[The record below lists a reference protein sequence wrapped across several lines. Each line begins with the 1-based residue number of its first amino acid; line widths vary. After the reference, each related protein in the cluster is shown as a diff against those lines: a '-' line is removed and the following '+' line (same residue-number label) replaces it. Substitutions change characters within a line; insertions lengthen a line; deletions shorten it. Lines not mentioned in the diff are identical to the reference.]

1 MISTRILCRP
11 FIGRAEELEH
21 LVVRR
26 REAGEG
32 HGGLVLV
39 GGEPGIGKSR
49 LMREFRERL
58 NRRTSAI
65 AWSACR
71 AFAQKPF
78 GPLLDVLEQLAGED
92 PTDLAASSKEE
103 LVDAIARRFELV
115 ASKRVAI
122 VLLED
127 LHWASIDLTASLLV
141 LAQRAATKRLLFV
154 ASYRDNE
161 LVPSHPLFK
170 WFGELMRE
178 PAASVVTLPRFE
190 EDETN
195 RLMALALADA
205 VKLPSP
211 VLRAVRERSDGNPL
225 FTEELLRSAVDS
237 QRARSVPSLQPLP
250 ISLHAI
256 IRDRLQNCSDD
267 ELALLKRASV
277 LGRTFGVQRL
287 CTIFGGEATALQPML
302 ERLGELQLIDPVDTV
317 AGTHQFRHA
326 LTRDVI
332 YGDMQPEAVRPFHLA
347 IAEYLERSPD
357 AARAPEDLAYH
368 FWQADRPD
376 RAAAYYESAGDA
388 AMAIFAYEDAA
399 AFYARAAAGFQGEP
413 AARTRVGARTAQALI
428 FAGDLDDGLA
438 HYERS
443 VEAALELGDVARA
456 VRSRALMAGHLFDGG
471 RREDAIALIRET
483 LPLVADGNPSLR
495 ARLLTRLAMM
505 LAREARLDEAWDAL
519 QQIDRAELVP
529 GADATAEYSLGA
541 SELHALRAEIDEWK
555 ASFAEGLAI
564 YEALGHPGPIQ
575 IAHANFAVQALC
587 IGETI
592 LARTHH
598 RIACELARKLRF
610 EDQTVLPAQVELFAG
625 NLAEARRIVGSI
637 KPSRKFLMRAMQTQ
651 VAIPLALALGDD
663 AMLEEYYDPAFS
675 AAGSQPLTA
684 TLARV
689 AAAQALALASK
700 GRRRE
705 ARAVLERVLD
715 SMRSSFGMTL
725 AIAAIA
731 ALLPERIEKFRRLVL
746 GGAQRPGDR
755 VNKALLALLDAA
767 SAAHRADA
775 GAASESALEGAQRF
789 ASLGWPLFEAHCL
802 EIAGR
807 REAALAIYLRCGAT
821 GEVRRL
827 EVREMREE
835 SGGAALGVLTAR
847 ERELALLIAAGKPN
861 RAAAAELSIS
871 EKAVEKYLTSIYA
884 KFGLRSRA
892 QLAALVASST
902 VTE

>member
-11 FIGRAEELEH
+11 FVGRLEELEH

-26 REAGEG
+26 RAAGEG

-71 AFAQKPF
+71 AFAQKPLA
-78 GPLLDVLEQLAGED
+78 PLFDVLEQVAGEQ
-92 PTDLAASSKEE
+92 PGDLAASSKEE

-122 VLLED
+122 ILLED
-127 LHWASIDLTASLLV
+127 LHWASSDLIQSLLV

-154 ASYRDNE
+154 ATYRDNE

-178 PAASVVTLPRFE
+178 PAASVVTLSRFE

-195 RLMALALADA
+195 RLMLLALSDTI
-205 VKLPSP
+205 KLPSP

-237 QRARSVPSLQPLP
+237 QRARSAPSLAPLP
-250 ISLHAI
+250 ISLHAL
-256 IRDRLQNCSDD
+256 IRDRLQDCSDE

-277 LGRTFGVQRL
+277 LGRTFGVEML
-287 CTIFGGEATALQPML
+287 CTIFGGDATAVQAML
-302 ERLGELQLIDPVDTV
+302 ERLGGLQLIDPVDTV

-357 AARAPEDLAYH
+357 AAGAPEDLAHH

-376 RAAAYYESAGDA
+376 RAASYYESAGDA
-388 AMAIFAYEDAA
+388 AIAIFAYEDAA
-399 AFYARAAAGFQGEP
+399 AFYTCAAVGFQRDP
-413 AARTRVGARTAQALI
+413 AARARVGARTAQALI

-456 VRSRALMAGHLFDGG
+456 VRNRALMAGHLFDGG
-471 RREDAIALIRET
+471 RREDAIALIRAT

-495 ARLLTRLAMM
+495 ARLLTRLTMM
-505 LAREARLDEAWDAL
+505 LAREARLDEAWDSL
-519 QQIDRAELVP
+519 QQIDRDALEP

-541 SELHALRAEIDEWK
+541 SELHALRADIDEWK

-564 YEALGHPGPIQ
+564 YEARGHPGPIQ

-587 IGETI
+587 IGETT

-625 NLAEARRIVGSI
+625 NLAEARRIVVSI

-663 AMLEEYYDPAFS
+663 ALLEEYYDPAFS
-675 AAGSQPLTA
+675 VQAGSQPLTA

-705 ARAVLERVLD
+705 ARAVLEGVLD
-715 SMRSSFGMTL
+715 SMQSSFGMTL

-731 ALLPERIEKFRRLVL
+731 ALLPERIEKLRPLIL

-767 SAAHRADA
+767 AAAHHTQA
-775 GAASESALEGAQRF
+775 GAARESALEGAQRF
-789 ASLGWPLFEAHCL
+789 GSLGWPLLEARCL

-807 REAALAIYLRCGAT
+807 RDAALAIYLRCGAT

-827 EVREMREE
+827 EVLEMREE
-835 SGGAALGVLTAR
+835 SGGALGVLTAR

-892 QLAALVASST
+892 QLAALIASST
-902 VTE
+902 ITE